1 MTMAETLTV
10 NGKRFKM
17 AGIPH
22 EYREDPF
29 PLFVWQVG
37 DVELRKSVFQ
47 VANEETVV
55 ALYFLRAQGRAA
67 KYSCQLEVQAG
78 QSQHRV
84 SDGVESA
91 PGLFTFEMATQAT
104 MILSERN
111 YTIGDAPRLRKEEF
125 QRLRRIKLERDA
137 TT

>member
-1 MTMAETLTV
+1 VKVTETLIV
-10 NGKRFKM
+10 NGKRFDM
-17 AGIPH
+17 AKIPH

-29 PLFVWQVG
+29 PLFVWQVA
-37 DVELRKSVFQ
+37 DVELRKSSFQ
-47 VANEETVV
+47 VANEDTVV

-67 KYSCQLEVQAG
+67 KYSCQLEVKSGTAKHG
-78 QSQHRV
+78 V

-104 MILSERN
+104 MILSERT
-111 YTIGDAPRLRKEEF
+111 YTIADAPRLRKEEF
-125 QRLRRIKLERDA
+125 QRLRRIKSERDA